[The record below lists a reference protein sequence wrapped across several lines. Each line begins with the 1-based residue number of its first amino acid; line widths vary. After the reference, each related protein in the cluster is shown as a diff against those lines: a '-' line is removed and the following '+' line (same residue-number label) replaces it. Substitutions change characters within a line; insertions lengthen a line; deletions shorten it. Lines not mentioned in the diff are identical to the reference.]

1 VAASAEEDGGR
12 RAGQRRCASTLR
24 GRGRDSPM
32 LTSVSQAAEPAA
44 ISPSSSFKVETNSR
58 CGRASWT
65 GRRRAAG
72 RGPGRV
78 EGSGRAS
85 ESTRDQVEKAA
96 ERQPAGRSWRPAVAR
111 PSWQSLRS
119 GVSMM
124 PGMEGSRRAGASGSA
139 RGSGRGGRTGEIRP
153 AAAAHRASPWSR
165 ERAGLTRIA
174 EVGAFPFLR
183 GRSHT

>member
-1 VAASAEEDGGR
+1 
-12 RAGQRRCASTLR
+12 
-24 GRGRDSPM
+24 
-32 LTSVSQAAEPAA
+32 LTR
-44 ISPSSSFKVETNSR
+44 NSR

-85 ESTRDQVEKAA
+85 KSTPDQVEEAA
-96 ERQPAGRSWRPAVAR
+96 ERQPAGRSWRQAERSWRLAAAR
-111 PSWQSLRS
+111 LVGQSLRS
-119 GVSMM
+119 GVRMM
-124 PGMEGSRRAGASGSA
+124 PGTVGSRRAGASGSA

-153 AAAAHRASPWSR
+153 AAAAHRASPRSR